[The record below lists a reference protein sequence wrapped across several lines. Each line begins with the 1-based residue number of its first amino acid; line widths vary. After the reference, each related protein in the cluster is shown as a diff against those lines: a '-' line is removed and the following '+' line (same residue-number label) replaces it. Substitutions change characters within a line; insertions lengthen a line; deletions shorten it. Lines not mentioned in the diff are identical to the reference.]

1 MQKTATGSEIICIGF
16 NCRPIARKLAE
27 AGYRPVVID
36 FFGDLDIRSHV
47 AEGHYFL
54 EEGTGP
60 KDADHF
66 KPWALATL
74 DRLALSREGNKPL
87 ILPGSGFDDEPSAWQ
102 QFASLGRV
110 LGSSPE
116 AVARARDL
124 GAIAALFRGSA
135 SPILVP
141 ETRQVRVDAATDPAA
156 AAREIR
162 DTLAFPVVAKRTRT
176 AGGAGVELVPRAG
189 SLVQVF
195 QRAKEGIRGTPGA
208 SVTFN
213 VQEFVGGA
221 GARDASVLALGERV
235 VCKTRQ
241 IIGDA
246 NLHAPK
252 RFSYCGNTIPFDTED
267 PRIDY
272 AIEALVKALHKDF
285 GLKGLYGFDIVL
297 AKGKAYLVEINPRI
311 PGSMEPACLSLGRNL
326 LADHVDSFL
335 APGSLPGQYIPT
347 CHAVKQIL
355 FADWDFAMPS
365 LDKLAIRGEVHD
377 ITPPGTPVSEG
388 NPIVTYM
395 HHGPLGEAAAVDATA
410 RQDIKNVYAFLR
422 RGRP

>member
-1 MQKTATGSEIICIGF
+1 MQKTVTGSEILCIGF

-36 FFGDLDIRSHV
+36 FFGDLDIRPYV

-54 EEGTGP
+54 EEGADP

-66 KPWALATL
+66 KPWALDTL
-74 DRLALSREGNKPL
+74 DRLARARDGDKPM

-102 QFASLGRV
+102 QFASQGRV

-156 AAREIR
+156 AAHEIK
-162 DTLAFPVVAKRTRT
+162 DALTFPVLAKRTRT
-176 AGGAGVELVPRAG
+176 AGGAGIELVPRAS
-189 SLVQVF
+189 SLEQVF
-195 QRAKEGIRGTPGA
+195 QRAKEGMRSTPGA

-213 VQEFVGGA
+213 VQEFVGDA
-221 GARDASVLALGERV
+221 SARDASVLAIGERI

-246 NLHAPK
+246 KLHAPK

-272 AIEALVKALHKDF
+272 AIEALVVALHRDF
-285 GLKGLYGFDIVL
+285 GLKGLYGFDMVL

-311 PGSMEPACLSLGRNL
+311 PGSMEPACLALGRNL
-326 LADHVDSFL
+326 IADHVNSFL

-347 CHAVKQIL
+347 CHAAKQIL
-355 FADWDFAMPS
+355 FAAWDFAMPPI
-365 LDKLAIRGEVHD
+365 DKLAIRGEVHD
-377 ITPPGTPVSEG
+377 ITPPGTPVSREM
-388 NPIVTYM
+388 PVVTYM

-422 RGRP
+422 RERP